1 MDTFIPTK
9 AWRGLIATLML
20 IATGAACAADPI
32 ELRIGGTG
40 NALGTMRQLAQS
52 FAASAPRYRPVVL
65 PSIGSSGAIR
75 GVPKGAVHLGVSSR
89 PPNEDEGR
97 SGIVAMEYARAPT
110 VFAVREQ
117 NPVNSISLREIADI
131 YAGRMQQW
139 PDGNTVRPVMR
150 QPGDDNTQQI
160 ARLSPAIADALK
172 NAEQRSG
179 LSFASIDQEAA
190 DKMESIA
197 GAFGVT
203 TLALIR
209 SENRKLKA
217 LAIDGVAPTPENAA
231 AGRYPLQKH
240 FYLIL
245 PKEPAP
251 GVSELVAFIRSPAG
265 RKILEKN
272 GHTLP

>member
-1 MDTFIPTK
+1 MSTFHPTT
-9 AWRGLIATLML
+9 AWRGLIAALAI
-20 IATGAACAADPI
+20 IATGAASAADPI

-40 NALGTMRQLAQS
+40 NALGTMHQLAEA

-89 PPNEDEGR
+89 PANEEEGR
-97 SGIVAMEYARAPT
+97 SGIVAIEYARSPT
-110 VFAVREQ
+110 VFVVREQ
-117 NPVNSISLREIADI
+117 NPVNSISLREVADI
-131 YAGRMQQW
+131 YSGRMQRW

-160 ARLSPAIADALK
+160 ARLSSAIADALK

-209 SENRKLKA
+209 SESRKLKA